1 MAHIS
6 QPAYESLPAEA
17 RRRWDERLASD
28 GEVSNMK
35 QTLLHSPVA
44 YDALMTWFPLRDALL
59 PIVGERG
66 VIIFSHAISTTNEC
80 LLCSLYFRRALIAR
94 GEDPNAR
101 EDLSLQERDLA
112 EFGRALARDGAA
124 PDVLV
129 AALRERY
136 GEPGVVT
143 LVAFAGLM
151 IATNLVNTA
160 LDIRLDDELLALHES
175 EQWAAGQQGERE

>member
-1 MAHIS
+1 MAHIC
-6 QPAYESLPAEA
+6 QPTYESLSAEA

-44 YDALMTWFPLRDALL
+44 YDALMTWFPLRDELL
-59 PIVGERG
+59 PVVGERG
-66 VIIFSHAISTTNEC
+66 VIIFSHAISTTNDC

-94 GEDPNAR
+94 GEDPDAR
-101 EDLSLQERDLA
+101 DDLNSEEWDLA
-112 EFGRALARDGAA
+112 EFGRALARDGVA
-124 PDVLV
+124 PNELV
-129 AALRERY
+129 GKLRDRY
-136 GEPGVVT
+136 GEPGVVN

-151 IATNLVNTA
+151 IATNLVNMA

-175 EQWAAGQQGERE
+175 ERKGARP

>member
-1 MAHIS
+1 MARVP
-6 QPAYESLPAEA
+6 QPAYDSLTPAA
-17 RRRWDERLASD
+17 RERWDRRLAKD

-66 VIIFSHAISTTNEC
+66 VIIFSHAISTTNDC

-101 EDLSLQERDLA
+101 DDLSENEQDLA
-112 EFGRALARDGAA
+112 EFGRALAREGTA
-124 PDVLV
+124 PDGLV
-129 AALRERY
+129 ANLLERY
-136 GEPGVVT
+136 GEAGLVN

-151 IATNLVNTA
+151 SATNLVNTA
-160 LDIRLDDELLALHES
+160 LEIGLDKELLALHES
-175 EQWAAGQQGERE
+175 DADGVSR